1 MSFRFAGIL
10 VLVSFPILMA
20 AQTGRDRAMRLP
32 EVIRDKVF
40 REQISTEWSKD
51 GRSLSYRVRTGP
63 KAFETVRIDLETGE
77 RTTAAAEQPVV
88 QELTWEGPHRSKNGS
103 DTSFIFE
110 NRLAKRIE
118 MLWVDAGGKSK
129 SYGFVQP
136 GESKSMHTF
145 AGHAWLIKEST
156 GRELGWFYGTNSPA
170 RVVIE
175 EATLPKRLE
184 KDGTKKTETPRERF
198 FIRDHNVFVR
208 QASGAEAAIT
218 TDGSAKNEYRAP
230 FHISLDGKRLLVMQT
245 EPEQEHL
252 VYFVES
258 NPKGQTQPKLHKHQ
272 YLKPGDRIAHPH
284 PRLIDLT
291 SRKVTSIAEDLMPNP
306 WSLTEVHWSLD
317 SSQVF
322 FIYNQRG
329 HQLLRLVAVNAN
341 TGAARVVIEETSQTF
356 IDYSQKTF
364 LHWLDKTNEAIWMSE
379 RSGWNHLWLYDTKNG
394 TVKNAITKGEWVVR
408 KVEHVDEAARQ
419 VWFFAGGVVAGQDPY
434 YQHLCRVNFD
444 GSSFVVLTEGDGT
457 HEIEFSPD
465 RRVFIDQWSRVDAPP
480 VHELRRSDT
489 GKLITKLEAA
499 DASALM
505 ATGWKAPERFVA
517 KGRDGKTDIFGVIYK
532 PANFDAAK
540 KYPVVEEIYAGPHGA
555 FVPKAWGLQQR
566 QHQMAELGFI
576 VVQIDGMGTN
586 WRSRAFH
593 DVCWK
598 NLKDAG
604 LPDRIA
610 WMKEAAKDRPW
621 MDLSRVG
628 IYGGSA
634 GGQNVGAAMLHHGDF
649 YKAGVADCG
658 CHDNRMDKIWW
669 NEAWMGWPIG
679 SEYADNSNVTHAKK
693 LTGKLM
699 LIVGEMDTNV
709 DPASTMQVAAALTKA
724 GKDYELVVVP
734 GTGHGAAETP
744 FGFRKRMDFLEKHLL
759 NTEPANRP

>member
-1 MSFRFAGIL
+1 
-10 VLVSFPILMA
+10 MA
-20 AQTGRDRAMRLP
+20 ETNRDRAMKLP
-32 EVIRDKVF
+32 ELIRDKVS
-40 REQISTEWSKD
+40 RSQISPEWSKE
-51 GRSLSYRVRTGP
+51 GKSLSYRVRTGP
-63 KAFETVRIDLETGE
+63 KSFETVRIDLETGA
-77 RTTAAAEQPVV
+77 RTVGAVAAPVPAR
-88 QELTWEGPHRSKNGS
+88 LTWDGPHRSTQNGV
-103 DTSFIFE
+103 DTSVTID
-110 NRLAKRIE
+110 NRLAKRFE
-118 MLWVDAGGKSK
+118 LFWVEGDGKRK

-136 GESKSMHTF
+136 GESRSMHTF
-145 AGHAWLIKEST
+145 AGHAWLFAEST
-156 GRELGWFYGTNSPA
+156 GRELGWFYGITSPSQL
-170 RVVIE
+170 VIE
-175 EATLPKRLE
+175 EATLPKA
-184 KDGTKKTETPRERF
+184 TKSAESKADDEPDSMFT
-198 FIRDHNVFVR
+198 IRNHNVFLRDPDGGGVPL
-208 QASGAEAAIT
+208 T
-218 TDGSAKNEYRAP
+218 TDGTSINEYRAP
-230 FHISLDGKRLLVMQT
+230 FYLSPDKKRLLVMQV

-258 NPKGQTQPKLHKHQ
+258 KPEGRTQPKLHKHQ

-284 PRLIDLT
+284 PKLFDLE
-291 SRKVTSIAEDLMPNP
+291 SRKPVPVSESLLPNP
-306 WSLTEVHWSLD
+306 WSLNEVHWLSD
-317 SSQVF
+317 SSTVF
-322 FIYNQRG
+322 ILFNQRG
-329 HQLLRLVAVNAN
+329 HQLMRLIAVDAK
-341 TGAARVVIEETSQTF
+341 TGASRTVIEEMSKTF

-364 LHWLDKTNEAIWMSE
+364 LHWLDKTHEAIWMSE
-379 RSGWNHLWLYDTKNG
+379 RDGWNHLWLYDTSKG
-394 TVKNAITKGEWVVR
+394 AVKNPITKGEWVVR
-408 KVEHVDEAARQ
+408 KVEHVDETARQ
-419 VWFFAGGVVAGQDPY
+419 VWFFASGGVAGQDPY

-444 GSSFVVLTEGDGT
+444 GSGFVVLTQGDGT

-489 GKLITKLEAA
+489 GKLITKLEGA
-499 DASALM
+499 DASALL

-532 PANFDAAK
+532 PTNFDAAK
-540 KYPVVEEIYAGPHGA
+540 KYPVVEEIYAGPQGA

-610 WMKEAAKDRPW
+610 WMKEAAKTRPW
-621 MDLSRVG
+621 MDLNRVG

-634 GGQNVGAAMLHHGDF
+634 GGQNVGAALLHHGDF
-649 YKAGVADCG
+649 YKVGVADCG

-679 SEYADNSNVTHAKK
+679 PEYADSSNVTHAKK

-709 DPASTMQVAAALTKA
+709 DPASTMQVAAELTKA
-724 GKDYELVVVP
+724 GKDFELVVIP

-744 FGFRKRMDFLEKHLL
+744 FGFQKRMDFLERWML
-759 NTEPANRP
+759 NENVEVKR